1 MYYLCDVYCFCG
13 VCHVCD
19 VCMYVICVIYMYESC
34 MFNTCFGG
42 HQSAMMVYKLLEIK
56 KVVFAL

>member
-1 MYYLCDVYCFCG
+1 

-42 HQSAMMVYKLLEIK
+42 HQSAMMVYELLEIK
-56 KVVFAL
+56 VVFA